1 MSISKKIL
9 SACCFVS
16 LSFTGFAKANLET
29 EVKNLKALVEAQAK
43 RIAALES
50 KQFGTVDLKKVLEN
64 SKLGK
69 KAKAELQEFGMT
81 LQKKSQAEQTEL
93 MKLQKSIQED
103 KLLAKDAKEK
113 KMAEFQQKVQAF
125 QMKQQ
130 QMQFEMQQKQAEL
143 MKGFFDKTTAVAK
156 ELGQAKKLSK
166 IENSAAESTTLF
178 TSGTPVNLT
187 KDMIAALDKQA
198 ESKVTAK
205 G

>member
-1 MSISKKIL
+1 MSISKKIV
-9 SACCFVS
+9 SACCFIS

-43 RIAALES
+43 RITALES

-81 LQKKSQAEQTEL
+81 LQKKSQAEQAEL

-143 MKGFFDKTTAVAK
+143 MKGFFDKT
-156 ELGQAKKLSK
+156 
-166 IENSAAESTTLF
+166 I
-178 TSGTPVNLT
+178 
-187 KDMIAALDKQA
+187 
-198 ESKVTAK
+198 
-205 G
+205 